1 MSHDRGC
8 PCGREKLEYN
18 ECPDPA
24 CIRRETKNDC
34 KGNHTNRGIN
44 LNEEKRYVLIR
55 ENSDLPPVILDGQ
68 HELVNSFNSNLRKD
82 SDQYYELGP
91 EVKVETTIKVVL
103 TKPATYRGG

>member
-8 PCGREKLEYN
+8 PCGKENNYH
-18 ECPDPA
+18 ECEDPT
-24 CIRRETKNDC
+24 CIRRPKKKNENNETS
-34 KGNHTNRGIN
+34 RGIN

-55 ENSDLPPVILDGQ
+55 ENSELPPVIFNGQ

-103 TKPATYRGG
+103 AKPTTYRGG